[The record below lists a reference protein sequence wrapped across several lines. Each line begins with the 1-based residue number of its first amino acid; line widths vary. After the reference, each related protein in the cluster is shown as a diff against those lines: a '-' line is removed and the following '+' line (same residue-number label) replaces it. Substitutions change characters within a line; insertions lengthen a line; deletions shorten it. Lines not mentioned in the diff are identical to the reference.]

1 MSPAQL
7 REYLEPAVLRD
18 GESVVIRALRP
29 ADKPLLEE
37 LFRRLSPESS
47 WLRFFGVKRPL
58 RESELAEMA
67 ELDFHTRVGLAA
79 IHREEGQDKI
89 IGVAHFLC
97 CAPQPVGSSRA
108 EFAVTVADEH
118 QGRGIGTLLLE
129 HLALIA
135 RANGVQEFE
144 AEVLAENVEML
155 KVFAE
160 SGFAV
165 RQTANGEAFHVVFPT
180 AQTERFLQASI
191 AREQRAAA
199 ESVRVFFEPTSVA
212 VVGVSRREGTIGRA
226 VLENLKRCGFRG
238 PIYPVNPAAQEIA
251 GLVCYPSVS
260 AVGAR
265 VDLAVITVPAAGVE
279 EVVADC
285 AAAGVRGVVVISS
298 GFAEAS
304 VEGRAAQDRLRRLV
318 RSSGLRMVGP
328 NCMGVLNVDPSVS
341 LNATFAATW
350 PAAGSTASASAA
362 ADTGTT
368 TSEVGRWLS
377 NRSVTL
383 PTSTR
388 STQLLPC
395 EPTTSRSAPHPAAS
409 RRIVS
414 TARP

>member
-226 VLENLKRCGFRG
+226 VL
-238 PIYPVNPAAQEIA
+238 
-251 GLVCYPSVS
+251 
-260 AVGAR
+260 
-265 VDLAVITVPAAGVE
+265 
-279 EVVADC
+279 
-285 AAAGVRGVVVISS
+285 
-298 GFAEAS
+298 
-304 VEGRAAQDRLRRLV
+304 
-318 RSSGLRMVGP
+318 
-328 NCMGVLNVDPSVS
+328 
-341 LNATFAATW
+341 
-350 PAAGSTASASAA
+350 
-362 ADTGTT
+362 
-368 TSEVGRWLS
+368 
-377 NRSVTL
+377 
-383 PTSTR
+383 
-388 STQLLPC
+388 
-395 EPTTSRSAPHPAAS
+395 
-409 RRIVS
+409 
-414 TARP
+414 